1 MPGPLSGIVVLDVT
15 HVLAGPFAAATLADL
30 GARVVKIEQPGVG
43 DRARASGPFIEG
55 ESTYFMSINR
65 GKLGV
70 TLDLSVPE
78 GRDAFLRLA
87 DNADVVLENLTPG
100 AMRRLGLDYAALSQR
115 NPRIV
120 YAAISGFGQ
129 DGPYATKRALD
140 VVVQGM
146 GGVMSITGEP
156 GGPPIR
162 PGVSQGDITAGL
174 YSVIGILAALQERER
189 SGLGQMVDIAML
201 DCQVAILENAFGRY
215 FATGEVPQPL
225 GTRHPVTA
233 PFQAFRTADGYMTIA
248 LADGRQDMWPLF
260 CSAIDRIDLIDDP
273 RFEDGWVRSRRWD
286 VLEPIIAEAL
296 LIKTTAEWLEEM
308 EAMGIPMRPNQHHRP
323 GGARPT
329 GAAPRDDSGRSAPP
343 PGQRPHDEYAAE
355 DVPNARRRR
364 AACPGHGRAHRAC
377 AQGACRHE
385 RRGARRPARGRRDL
399 ADARRAIRCPEASVT
414 PTFTGVAHGISVRT
428 EHVEIRAG
436 MKCAPFALRQAQH
449 ERGGS

>member
-87 DNADVVLENLTPG
+87 DNADVVIENLSPG
-100 AMRRLGLDYAALSQR
+100 AMRRLGLDYAVLSQR

-286 VLEPIIAEAL
+286 VLEPIIAEA
-296 LIKTTAEWLEEM
+296 IAGKTNRGMDRGTGGAGHPL
-308 EAMGIPMRPNQHHRP
+308 RPNQHHRP
-323 GGARPT
+323 GGA
-329 GAAPRDDSGRSAPP
+329 
-343 PGQRPHDEYAAE
+343 
-355 DVPNARRRR
+355 
-364 AACPGHGRAHRAC
+364 
-377 AQGACRHE
+377 
-385 RRGARRPARGRRDL
+385 
-399 ADARRAIRCPEASVT
+399 
-414 PTFTGVAHGISVRT
+414 
-428 EHVEIRAG
+428 
-436 MKCAPFALRQAQH
+436 
-449 ERGGS
+449 